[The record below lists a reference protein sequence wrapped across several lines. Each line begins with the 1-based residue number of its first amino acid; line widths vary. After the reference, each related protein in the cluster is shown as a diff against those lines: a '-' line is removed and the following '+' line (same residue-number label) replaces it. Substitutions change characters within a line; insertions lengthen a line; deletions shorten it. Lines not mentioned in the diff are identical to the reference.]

1 MKCFVCKNE
10 NLFRFLSLG
19 KQPPS
24 DAFLKSKDLKK
35 DEKTYPLDLYYCN
48 DCGLVQLGFV
58 VSPQLLFRDYV
69 YKSGSNNSLK
79 KNFEELVLD
88 LIKDFNLNENDLV
101 VDIGSNDGTLLSF
114 YLPFKVKRLGID
126 PSSVAE
132 EAAAKGTPTIVD
144 FFTKK
149 LAVKVK
155 ARYGQAKVI
164 TATNVFAHVKDL
176 YDFMAG
182 VSELLKSKG
191 VFVSESG
198 YLMDM
203 VEKLQY
209 DSIYHEHLR
218 YYSLRPLQI
227 LFEQFGMEIFRVQ
240 RIPSHG
246 GSIRVFACH
255 AGDFQIELGV
265 NKLMEEERKYGLYDK
280 KNLMRFAKMVRK
292 NKEDLRRLVLKIRK
306 NGRKIVG
313 IGAPAKGNTLLN
325 YCGLGHDLIDYLV
338 ERSRLKIGLFTPGQH
353 LPIIDESR
361 LFSDQPEYALLL
373 AWNIAEEL
381 VAKLKNLGYKGKF
394 ILPTPKPKII

>member
-35 DEKTYPLDLYYCN
+35 KEKIYPLDLYYCDN
-48 DCGLVQLGFV
+48 CGLVQLGHV
-58 VSPQLLFRDYV
+58 VSPELLFRSYV
-69 YKSGSNNSLK
+69 YNTGTNNSLK
-79 KNFEELVLD
+79 KNFEELVINLVRE
-88 LIKDFNLNENDLV
+88 FNLNEDDLAI
-101 VDIGSNDGTLLSF
+101 DIGSNDGTLLSF
-114 YLPFKVKRLGID
+114 YLPFKVKILGID
-126 PSSVAE
+126 PSSVAK
-132 EAAAKGTPTIVD
+132 EAKVKGTPTIVD

-182 VSELLKSKG
+182 VRELLKSKG

-203 VEKLQY
+203 VTRMQY

-227 LFEQFGMEIFRVQ
+227 LFKYFGIEIFKVERM
-240 RIPSHG
+240 STHG
-246 GSIRVFACH
+246 GSIRVYACYK
-255 AGDFQIELGV
+255 GDYQIGSGV
-265 NKLMEEERKYGLYDK
+265 LELMEEEKKFGLYEKRTFIQFAEGVK
-280 KNLMRFAKMVRK
+280 KNR
-292 NKEDLRRLVLKIRK
+292 EELRRLIFDIKK
-306 NGRKIVG
+306 KGQKIVG
-313 IGAPAKGNTLLN
+313 VGAPAKGNTLLN
-325 YCGLGHDLIDYLV
+325 YCGLGANLIDYLV
-338 ERSRLKIGLFTPGQH
+338 EKSPLKIGLFTPGQH
-353 LPIIDESR
+353 LPVIDEAR
-361 LFSDQPEYALLL
+361 LFNDQPEYALLL
-373 AWNIAEEL
+373 SWNIAEEL
-381 VAKLKNLGYKGKF
+381 VAKLKGLGYKGKF